1 MNSEVLL
8 VKTFSVT
15 TLLSSTCIQTSALTE
30 QQNNNRTRT
39 ATCINPHT
47 HTTLHTYTE
56 ISTYYTIIH
65 KEMMMIPHMLPVC
78 WDLVDVTWQAF
89 GTPPLSPPGYGQ
101 GCHEPESTGQ
111 GPSDSTPMIT
121 GQLLASLGL
130 CGSNLPPD
138 FFPHAGSAGSFCEA
152 AFLAV
157 KGLGT
162 LMFLSTTFK
171 THSFCSHLCHHM
183 TLSIWL
189 Y

>member
-15 TLLSSTCIQTSALTE
+15 TLLSSTCIQTSVLTE

-78 WDLVDVTWQAF
+78 WDLVDVT
-89 GTPPLSPPGYGQ
+89 
-101 GCHEPESTGQ
+101 
-111 GPSDSTPMIT
+111 
-121 GQLLASLGL
+121 
-130 CGSNLPPD
+130 
-138 FFPHAGSAGSFCEA
+138 
-152 AFLAV
+152 
-157 KGLGT
+157 
-162 LMFLSTTFK
+162 
-171 THSFCSHLCHHM
+171 
-183 TLSIWL
+183 
-189 Y
+189 